1 MISFHIQ
8 IQLLEDMDQN
18 DFIIFQM
25 MAMATSSSNDLFTS
39 HEMKQRAGQS
49 VDPTVR
55 IQDVFN
61 TMQTTPTLFKTLL
74 NFTLEIININ
84 IQFKNLKGSRKLM
97 EANENL
103 T

>member
-39 HEMKQRAGQS
+39 HEMEQRAGQS
-49 VDPTVR
+49 VDPT
-55 IQDVFN
+55 
-61 TMQTTPTLFKTLL
+61 LEFKMSWVLCKPH
-74 NFTLEIININ
+74 
-84 IQFKNLKGSRKLM
+84 QHYSKLC
-97 EANENL
+97 
-103 T
+103 